1 VSGIARLIGVL
12 ALTFL
17 AACSDRG
24 EPAAAQFS
32 SKSVMAPFE
41 EGGWPE
47 YLRRLDLK
55 PGKDYVIL
63 AYVPPANPI
72 DLSSPEKARGTL
84 ARLVFDQLG
93 AMEAGT
99 TIGHLIVGW
108 QCGGVRGMTSMT
120 GEQDLQGQRMFLT
133 GWGVTPILSTFF
145 DGDIVPLAEFPEAQ
159 NRALTEGRGVVVA
172 SEVSA
177 ARCAAARAEVAE
189 FETHPDAPHEN
200 YSLVLRPDLYEGGGC
215 LSFAMHVAA
224 KAGVMPRLPALVRR
238 DVDLRAVQLGA
249 REVAPAQVDVY
260 RAPGH
265 PEAPVGWLEVLLRR
279 WDEGPVIDTVTV
291 PSGEAIMAALVY
303 AGVGVQ
309 AKTDPRYSRILS
321 RDDPVIGAAA
331 TYGLQWG
338 YSYPVR
344 RISDPGGVRAVVLER
359 S

>member
-1 VSGIARLIGVL
+1 LRLWAVAALVLLSACGAALEPELARV
-12 ALTFL
+12 
-17 AACSDRG
+17 
-24 EPAAAQFS
+24 S
-32 SKSVMAPFE
+32 SKSVLDPFE
-41 EGGWPE
+41 ADGWPE
-47 YLRRLDLK
+47 YLRRLDLRED
-55 PGKDYVIL
+55 KDYVIL

-72 DLSSPEKARGTL
+72 DLSTPEKARGTL
-84 ARLVFDQLG
+84 ARMVFDQLG
-93 AMEAGT
+93 AMQAGT

-120 GEQDLQGQRMFLT
+120 GEQDLQGQRMFLN
-133 GWGVTPILSTFF
+133 GWGVTPVLSTFL
-145 DGDIVPLAEFPEAQ
+145 DGDIVPLSEFPDQQ
-159 NRALTEGRGVVVA
+159 NRALVEGRGVVVA
-172 SEVSA
+172 SEVARRQCEA
-177 ARCAAARAEVAE
+177 AREAVVA

-224 KAGVMPRLPALVRR
+224 EAGVLPHLPDLVRR

-249 REVAPAQVDVY
+249 RAVTPERVEVY
-260 RAPGH
+260 RAPDH
-265 PEAPVGWLEVLLRR
+265 PDAPVGWLALLLQP

-321 RDDPVIGAAA
+321 RDDPVIGEAAD
-331 TYGLQWG
+331 YGLRWG

-344 RISDPGGVRAVVLER
+344 RISDPDGVRAVVLER